1 MSDRNFDHDL
11 IVIGGGS
18 GGYAAARTAAA
29 EGLNVAIVEGGK
41 EVGGLCILKG
51 CMPTKALLYA
61 GEIAHLAKESSVW
74 GIHIPRYE
82 ADFQKVMARKDFLI
96 DDFASFRREQLTDGR
111 FTFIRDQARFS
122 DPHTL
127 ELSSGKSITGKH
139 ILIATGSV
147 VSSPPL
153 EDLSKLGYIT
163 SNEALSLTKAPDS
176 LIVLGGGAVA
186 VELAQFFQRI
196 GTQVTL
202 IQRSSTIL
210 KEFDS
215 DAAKEVEKALEA
227 EGMTLYTETNL
238 LAAQMRDGKKEI
250 QFEHRGVSKSVA
262 ADEILMALGRSPNT
276 SKLNLEATGVETLKG
291 RIKCNPQMQSSQ
303 AHIYAAGDC
312 TGPYDVVHIA
322 IQQGELAAHNI
333 LHPDRPKSID
343 YRQTLSVVFTE
354 PQVGQTGIT
363 EREAKAAG
371 IDVRVASYP
380 FNDHGK
386 SMIMN
391 AQHGFVKL
399 IADASTGEILGGT
412 CVGPSGGELIHEITV
427 AMATRM
433 TVHDFARIPHY
444 HPTLAEIWTYPAEDL
459 AEEINIQADTTPQ

>member
-1 MSDRNFDHDL
+1 MSEKPFDHDL

-18 GGYAAARTAAA
+18 GGFAAARTAAS
-29 EGLNVAIVEGGK
+29 EGLDVAVIEGGK

-61 GEIAHLAKESSVW
+61 GEVAHLAKEASVW
-74 GIHIPRYE
+74 GIHIPRLE
-82 ADFQKVMARKDFLI
+82 ADFQKVMERKDALI
-96 DDFASFRREQLTDGR
+96 EDFASYRREQLSDGR
-111 FTFIRDQARFS
+111 FTFIRAQAHFV
-122 DPHTL
+122 DKHTL
-127 ELSSGKSITGKH
+127 QLDSGKTIRGKH
-139 ILIATGSV
+139 FVISTGSV

-153 EDLSKLGYIT
+153 EDLTQIGYLT
-163 SNEALSLTKAPDS
+163 SNEALSLTKAPES

-202 IQRSSTIL
+202 IQRSSSIL
-210 KEFDS
+210 KEFDT
-215 DAAKEVEKALEA
+215 DAAEEVEKALIA
-227 EGMTLYTETNL
+227 EGMTLFTGTQL
-238 LAAQMRDGKKEI
+238 LGAQIKDGKKEI
-250 QFEHRGVSKSVA
+250 RFEHQGAIKSVS
-262 ADEILMALGRSPNT
+262 ADEVLMALGRSPNT
-276 SKLNLEATGVETLKG
+276 AKLNLEAAGVETKKG
-291 RIKCNPQMQSSQ
+291 RIQCNLQMQTTQ
-303 AHIYAAGDC
+303 PHIYAAGDC
-312 TGPYDVVHIA
+312 AGPYDVVHIA

-333 LHPDRPKSID
+333 VHADRPKSID
-343 YRQTLSVVFTE
+343 YRQFLSVVFTE

-363 EREAKAAG
+363 EREAQAAG
-371 IDVRVASYP
+371 IEIRAASYP

-391 AQHGFVKL
+391 AQYGFVKL
-399 IADASTGEILGGT
+399 IADAKTGEILGGT

-433 TVHDFARIPHY
+433 TVHDFAKIPHY

-459 AEEINIQADTTPQ
+459 AEEIEL

>member
-1 MSDRNFDHDL
+1 MSEKPFDHDL

-18 GGYAAARTAAA
+18 GGFAAARTAAS
-29 EGLNVAIVEGGK
+29 EGLDVAVIEGGK

-61 GEIAHLAKESSVW
+61 GEVAQLAKEASVW
-74 GIHIPRYE
+74 GIHIPRLE
-82 ADFQKVMARKDFLI
+82 ANFQKVMERKDALI
-96 DDFASFRREQLTDGR
+96 EDFASYRREQLSDGR
-111 FTFIRDQARFS
+111 FTFIRAQAHFV
-122 DPHTL
+122 DKHTL
-127 ELSSGKSITGKH
+127 QLDSGKTIRGKH
-139 ILIATGSV
+139 FVVSTGSV

-153 EDLSKLGYIT
+153 EDLTQIGYLT
-163 SNEALSLTKAPDS
+163 SNEALSLTKAPES

-202 IQRSSTIL
+202 IQRSSSIL
-210 KEFDS
+210 KEFDR
-215 DAAKEVEKALEA
+215 DAAEEVEKALIA
-227 EGMTLYTETNL
+227 EGMTLFTGTQL
-238 LAAQMRDGKKEI
+238 LGAQIKDGKKEI
-250 QFEHRGVSKSVA
+250 RFEREGVSQSVS
-262 ADEILMALGRSPNT
+262 ADEVLMALGRSPNT
-276 SKLNLEATGVETLKG
+276 AKLNLEAAGVETKKG
-291 RIKCNPQMQSSQ
+291 RIQCNLQMQTTQ
-303 AHIYAAGDC
+303 PHIYAAGDC
-312 TGPYDVVHIA
+312 AGPYDVVHIA

-333 LHPDRPKSID
+333 VHADRPKSID
-343 YRQTLSVVFTE
+343 YRQFLSVVFTE

-363 EREAKAAG
+363 EREAQTAG
-371 IDVRVASYP
+371 IEIRAASYP

-391 AQHGFVKL
+391 AQYGFVKL
-399 IADASTGEILGGT
+399 IADAKTGEILGGT

-433 TVHDFARIPHY
+433 TVHDFAKIPHY

-459 AEEINIQADTTPQ
+459 AEEIGL